1 MSGLRF
7 LDVFTLLRSDG
18 ALSTA
23 PQLGWLWMRR
33 PTSSIMLCCSVGVH
47 LRAPHTSLQ
56 YAPHLC
62 SAPVSHTPLGGSA
75 RGRTYSPG
83 QVSYAAL
90 GYPGLVGSH
99 DAQWPRDTAPLRCVT
114 VVDGAC
120 PASAPVAP
128 LPRDIRINVLS
139 PGTVDT
145 ESLRSALA
153 MAQDPDAIATPVQ
166 KMGEGDPTG
175 RIAEPR
181 EMGTA
186 AVFLSSDALSVVTGI
201 EHRTLRRRRMAQI

>member
-1 MSGLRF
+1 MDATVHF
-7 LDVFTLLRSDG
+7 FHNALLF
-18 ALSTA
+18 
-23 PQLGWLWMRR
+23 RR
-33 PTSSIMLCCSVGVH
+33 
-47 LRAPHTSLQ
+47 RAPASSP
-56 YAPHLC
+56 YEPSIRAPPLFSPRVTH
-62 SAPVSHTPLGGSA
+62 PLGGSA

-186 AVFLSSDALSVVTGI
+186 AVFLSSDAFSVVTGI